1 MRALIQRVKSAEV
14 SVAGE
19 KISSIKSG
27 LLIFLGIKTDDSEKD
42 IDYLVKK
49 IVNCRIFDDSNGV
62 MNESLI
68 DQEKELLVVSQ
79 FTLYAETK
87 KGNRPSYQLA
97 AKGDVA
103 EPLYQKFITKVKEM
117 NIPVQTGEFGADM
130 AVSLINDGPVTI
142 LMES

>member
-103 EPLYQKFITKVKEM
+103 EPLYQRFITKVKEM

-142 LMES
+142 LIES

>member
-1 MRALIQRVKSAEV
+1 MRALIQRVQSAEV
-14 SVAGE
+14 SVDG
-19 KISSIKSG
+19 KKLSSIESG
-27 LLIFLGIKTDDSEKD
+27 LLIFLGIKMDDGEKD
-42 IDYLVKK
+42 IDYLVRK
-49 IVNCRIFDDSNGV
+49 IVNCRIFDDLDGV

-68 DQEKELLVVSQ
+68 DQKKNLLVVSQ
-79 FTLYAETK
+79 FTLYADTK

-103 EPLYQKFITKVKEM
+103 EPLYQKFITKLKEM

-142 LMES
+142 LIES

>member
-1 MRALIQRVKSAEV
+1 MRALIQRVQSAEV
-14 SVAGE
+14 SVDG
-19 KISSIKSG
+19 KKLSSIGNG
-27 LLIFLGIKTDDSEKD
+27 LLIFLGIKMDDEEKD
-42 IDYLVKK
+42 IDYLVRK
-49 IVNCRIFDDSNGV
+49 IVNCRIFDDLDGV

-68 DQEKELLVVSQ
+68 DQKKDLLVVSQ
-79 FTLYAETK
+79 FTLYADTK

-103 EPLYQKFITKVKEM
+103 EPLYQKFITKLKEI

-142 LMES
+142 LIES

>member
-68 DQEKELLVVSQ
+68 DQDKELLVVSQ

-103 EPLYQKFITKVKEM
+103 EPLYQRFITKVKEM

-142 LMES
+142 LIES

>member
-1 MRALIQRVKSAEV
+1 MRALIQRVKAAEV

-27 LLIFLGIKTDDSEKD
+27 LFIFLGIKTDDSEKD

-142 LMES
+142 LIES

>member
-1 MRALIQRVKSAEV
+1 MRALIQRVRSAEV
-14 SVAGE
+14 SVDG
-19 KISSIKSG
+19 KKLSSIGNG
-27 LLIFLGIKTDDSEKD
+27 LLIFLGIKMDDGEKD
-42 IDYLVKK
+42 IDYLVRK
-49 IVNCRIFDDSNGV
+49 IVNCRIFDDLEGV

-68 DQEKELLVVSQ
+68 DQKKELLVVSQ
-79 FTLYAETK
+79 FTLYADTK

-103 EPLYQKFITKVKEM
+103 EPLYQKFITKLKEM

-142 LMES
+142 LIES

>member
-1 MRALIQRVKSAEV
+1 MRALIQRVQSAEV
-14 SVAGE
+14 SVDG
-19 KISSIKSG
+19 KKLSSIGNG
-27 LLIFLGIKTDDSEKD
+27 LLIFLGIKMDDEEKD
-42 IDYLVKK
+42 IDYLVRK
-49 IVNCRIFDDSNGV
+49 IVNCRIFDDLDGV

-68 DQEKELLVVSQ
+68 DQKKDLLVVSQ
-79 FTLYAETK
+79 FTLYADTK

-103 EPLYQKFITKVKEM
+103 EPLYQKFITKLKEM

-142 LMES
+142 LIES

>member
-42 IDYLVKK
+42 VDYLVKK

-103 EPLYQKFITKVKEM
+103 EPLYQRFITKVKEM

-142 LMES
+142 LIES

>member
-142 LMES
+142 LIES

>member
-42 IDYLVKK
+42 VDYLVKK

-142 LMES
+142 LIES

>member
-1 MRALIQRVKSAEV
+1 MRALIQRVQSAEV
-14 SVAGE
+14 SVDG
-19 KISSIKSG
+19 KKLSSIGNG
-27 LLIFLGIKTDDSEKD
+27 LLIFLGIKMDDGEKD
-42 IDYLVKK
+42 IDYLVRK
-49 IVNCRIFDDSNGV
+49 IVNCRIFDDLNGV

-68 DQEKELLVVSQ
+68 DQKKELLVVSQ
-79 FTLYAETK
+79 FTLYADTK

-103 EPLYQKFITKVKEM
+103 EPLYQKFITKLKEM

-142 LMES
+142 LIES

>member
-14 SVAGE
+14 SVSGE

-117 NIPVQTGEFGADM
+117 NIPVKTGEFGADM

-142 LMES
+142 LIES

>member
-1 MRALIQRVKSAEV
+1 MRALIQRVQSAEV
-14 SVAGE
+14 SVDG
-19 KISSIKSG
+19 KKLSSIGNG
-27 LLIFLGIKTDDSEKD
+27 LLIFLGIKMDDEEKD
-42 IDYLVKK
+42 IDYLVRK
-49 IVNCRIFDDSNGV
+49 IVNCRIFDDLDGV

-68 DQEKELLVVSQ
+68 DQKKDLLVVSQ
-79 FTLYAETK
+79 FTLYADTK

-103 EPLYQKFITKVKEM
+103 EPLYREFITKLKEM

-142 LMES
+142 LIES

>member
-68 DQEKELLVVSQ
+68 DQDKELLVVSQ

-142 LMES
+142 LIES

>member
-49 IVNCRIFDDSNGV
+49 IVNCRIFDDFNGV

-68 DQEKELLVVSQ
+68 DQDKELLVVSQ

-103 EPLYQKFITKVKEM
+103 EPLYQRFITKVKEM

>member
-1 MRALIQRVKSAEV
+1 MRALIQRVQSAEV
-14 SVAGE
+14 SVDGE
-19 KISSIKSG
+19 KLSSIESG
-27 LLIFLGIKTDDSEKD
+27 LLVFLGIKTDDNEKD
-42 IDYLVKK
+42 IDYLIRK
-49 IVNCRIFDDSNGV
+49 IVNCRIFDDLDGV

-68 DQEKELLVVSQ
+68 DQKKDLLVVSQ
-79 FTLYAETK
+79 FTLYADTK

-103 EPLYQKFITKVKEM
+103 EPLYQKFITKLKEM

-142 LMES
+142 LIES

>member
-103 EPLYQKFITKVKEM
+103 EPLYQKFITKIKEM

-142 LMES
+142 LIES

>member
-1 MRALIQRVKSAEV
+1 MRALIQRVRSAEV
-14 SVAGE
+14 SVDG
-19 KISSIKSG
+19 KKLSSIGNG
-27 LLIFLGIKTDDSEKD
+27 LLIFLGIKMDDGEKD
-42 IDYLVKK
+42 IDYLVRK
-49 IVNCRIFDDSNGV
+49 IVNCRIFDDLDGV

-68 DQEKELLVVSQ
+68 DQKKELLVVSQ
-79 FTLYAETK
+79 FTLYADTK

-103 EPLYQKFITKVKEM
+103 EPLYQKFITKLKEM

-142 LMES
+142 LIES

>member
-1 MRALIQRVKSAEV
+1 MRALIQRVQSAEV
-14 SVAGE
+14 SVDG
-19 KISSIKSG
+19 KKLSSIGNG
-27 LLIFLGIKTDDSEKD
+27 LLIFLGIKMDDEEKD
-42 IDYLVKK
+42 IDYLVRK
-49 IVNCRIFDDSNGV
+49 IVNCRIFDDLDGV

-68 DQEKELLVVSQ
+68 DQKKELLVVSQ
-79 FTLYAETK
+79 FTLYADTK

-103 EPLYQKFITKVKEM
+103 EPLYQKFITKLKEM

-142 LMES
+142 LIES

>member
-68 DQEKELLVVSQ
+68 DQDKELLVVSQ

-117 NIPVQTGEFGADM
+117 NIPVQTVEFGADM

-142 LMES
+142 LIES

>member
-1 MRALIQRVKSAEV
+1 MRALIQRVQSAEV
-14 SVAGE
+14 SVDG
-19 KISSIKSG
+19 KKLSSIESG
-27 LLIFLGIKTDDSEKD
+27 LLVFLGIKTDDNEKD
-42 IDYLVKK
+42 IDYLIRK
-49 IVNCRIFDDSNGV
+49 IVNCRIFDDLDGV

-68 DQEKELLVVSQ
+68 DQKKDLLVVSQ
-79 FTLYAETK
+79 FTLYADTK

-103 EPLYQKFITKVKEM
+103 EPLYQKFIAKLKEM

-142 LMES
+142 LIES

>member
-1 MRALIQRVKSAEV
+1 MRALIQRVQSAEV
-14 SVAGE
+14 SVDG
-19 KISSIKSG
+19 KKLSSIGNG
-27 LLIFLGIKTDDSEKD
+27 LLIFLGIKMDDGEKD
-42 IDYLVKK
+42 IDYLVRK
-49 IVNCRIFDDSNGV
+49 IVNCRIFDDLDGV

-68 DQEKELLVVSQ
+68 DQKKELLVVSQ
-79 FTLYAETK
+79 FTLYADTK

-103 EPLYQKFITKVKEM
+103 EPLYQKFITKLKEM

-142 LMES
+142 LIES

>member
-42 IDYLVKK
+42 VDYLVKK

-97 AKGDVA
+97 AKGDIA

-142 LMES
+142 LIES

>member
-1 MRALIQRVKSAEV
+1 MRALIQRVQSAEV
-14 SVAGE
+14 SVDG
-19 KISSIKSG
+19 KKLSSIGNG
-27 LLIFLGIKTDDSEKD
+27 LLIFLGIKMDDEEKD
-42 IDYLVKK
+42 IDYLVRK
-49 IVNCRIFDDSNGV
+49 IVNCRMFDDLDGV

-68 DQEKELLVVSQ
+68 DQKKDLLVVSQ
-79 FTLYAETK
+79 FTLYADTK

-103 EPLYQKFITKVKEM
+103 EPLYQKFITKLKEM

-142 LMES
+142 LIES

>member
-1 MRALIQRVKSAEV
+1 MRALIQRVRSAEV
-14 SVAGE
+14 SVDG
-19 KISSIKSG
+19 KKLSSIGNG
-27 LLIFLGIKTDDSEKD
+27 LLIFLGIKMDDGEKD
-42 IDYLVKK
+42 IDYLVRK
-49 IVNCRIFDDSNGV
+49 IVNCRIFDDLNGV

-68 DQEKELLVVSQ
+68 DQKKELLVVSQ
-79 FTLYAETK
+79 FTLYADTK

-103 EPLYQKFITKVKEM
+103 EPLYQKFITKLKEM

-142 LMES
+142 LIES

>member
-1 MRALIQRVKSAEV
+1 MRALIQRVQSAEV
-14 SVAGE
+14 SVDG
-19 KISSIKSG
+19 KKLSSIGNG
-27 LLIFLGIKTDDSEKD
+27 LLIFLGIKMDDSEKD
-42 IDYLVKK
+42 IDYLVRK
-49 IVNCRIFDDSNGV
+49 IVNCRIFDDLDGV

-68 DQEKELLVVSQ
+68 DQKKDILVVSQ
-79 FTLYAETK
+79 FTLYADTK

-103 EPLYQKFITKVKEM
+103 EPLYQKFITKLKEM

-142 LMES
+142 LIES

>member
-1 MRALIQRVKSAEV
+1 MRALIQRVQSAEV
-14 SVAGE
+14 SVDG
-19 KISSIKSG
+19 KKLSSIESG
-27 LLIFLGIKTDDSEKD
+27 LLIFLGIKMDDGEKD
-42 IDYLVKK
+42 IDYLVRK
-49 IVNCRIFDDSNGV
+49 IVNCRIFDDLDGV

-68 DQEKELLVVSQ
+68 DQKKELLVVSQ
-79 FTLYAETK
+79 FTLYADTK

-103 EPLYQKFITKVKEM
+103 EPLYQKFITKLKEM

-142 LMES
+142 LIES

>member
-117 NIPVQTGEFGADM
+117 NIPVKTGEFGADM

-142 LMES
+142 LIES

>member
-68 DQEKELLVVSQ
+68 DQDKELLVVSQ

-103 EPLYQKFITKVKEM
+103 EPLYQRFITKVKEM